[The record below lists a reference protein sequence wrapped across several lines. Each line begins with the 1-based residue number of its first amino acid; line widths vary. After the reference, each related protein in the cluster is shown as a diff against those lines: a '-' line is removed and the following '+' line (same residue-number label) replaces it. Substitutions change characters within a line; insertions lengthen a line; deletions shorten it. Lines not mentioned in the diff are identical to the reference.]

1 MKLNMKTAKEYQKL
15 IDTDFQKNVVGK
27 YGEAFV
33 EATIEFSHKN
43 GLMISHFDFLG
54 GQVLF
59 FTDHPLNDRGIAFV
73 EVFGQESFLFVATK
87 KTLERFI
94 TVVPK

>member
-1 MKLNMKTAKEYQKL
+1 MKTKKEYQEL
-15 IDTDFQKNVVGK
+15 IDGDFHKMVVGK
-27 YGEAFV
+27 YGEPFV
-33 EATIEFSHKN
+33 EATIEFSHKH

-59 FTDHPLNDRGIAFV
+59 FTDHPSNDKGIAFV

-87 KTLERFI
+87 KAIAHFI
-94 TVVPK
+94 TIVPK